1 MLSEIIRGTK
11 TTLPANAKGQ
21 RMWYTYRYEPV
32 MNMYVSRI
40 DDAFGYSS
48 EAGNFDYRYGMAL
61 RRTDLNRLNYETDL
75 DNLVRIKAVRGPNE
89 LATGVP
95 YIIAFDYQPKATFGT
110 QGITAP
116 AYAVTKHYDI
126 QPPNDDMET
135 VTFVDGFGRLTAI
148 RYPDYPENNVR
159 YHYGRGK
166 LACSMPS
173 AANRRVE
180 LNAKEFD
187 EETGMY
193 YYGARY
199 YEPRLSLWM
208 SVDPISN
215 YDPRNS
221 ENYLDGEHNGGVV
234 NAQNLNPYQYCYQ
247 NPVRYNNPNGMQVDI
262 SVHANTIELYQ
273 HLVFYGRQA
282 SSALSRE
289 ISDNITYRFNKEKLT
304 YSMND
309 RTYDVRL
316 RTTYETVDIDKAIDM
331 ASTNKNNE
339 VQFIRISNVQK
350 SSKHSIGANSGWFS
364 TNDDLGNSTTPAHE
378 MAHGLGLYH
387 QDGTKNP
394 PSIIIPRGTRVA
406 AEWSNDK
413 NPRKGVNP
421 SIRRWTNGGIKK
433 ILDKASW
440 DQGRTSGRIGK
451 ATNIIFNHDS
461 SERTWKNVV
470 KQFFGLEKP

>member
-1 MLSEIIRGTK
+1 MNANGFPYNGKYNNDYKKLQFYYHPDHLGSSSYITNLDSE
-11 TTLPANAKGQ
+11 
-21 RMWYTYRYEPV
+21 V
-32 MNMYVSRI
+32 MQHIEY
-40 DDAFGYSS
+40 
-48 EAGNFDYRYGMAL
+48 
-61 RRTDLNRLNYETDL
+61 
-75 DNLVRIKAVRGPNE
+75 
-89 LATGVP
+89 VP
-95 YIIAFDYQPKATFGT
+95 YGEVFIDELEFTRKSAAAGKANCNNTWNTPYRF
-110 QGITAP
+110 
-116 AYAVTKHYDI
+116 
-126 QPPNDDMET
+126 NDCANE
-135 VTFVDGFGRLTAI
+135 
-148 RYPDYPENNVR
+148 
-159 YHYGRGK
+159 GRGK
-166 LACSMPS
+166 LACTMPS

-247 NPVRYNNPNGMQVDI
+247 NPVRYNDPNGMQVDI
-262 SVHANTIELYQ
+262 SVHGNTIELYQ

-282 SSALSRE
+282 TSALSRE

-364 TNDDLGNSTTPAHE
+364 TTDDLGNSTTPAHE

-387 QDGTKNP
+387 QDGTKYP

-421 SIRRWTNGGIKK
+421 SIRRWTNGDIKK
-433 ILDKASW
+433 S
-440 DQGRTSGRIGK
+440 
-451 ATNIIFNHDS
+451 
-461 SERTWKNVV
+461 
-470 KQFFGLEKP
+470 

>member
-75 DNLVRIKAVRGPNE
+75 DNLGRIKAVRGPNE

-110 QGITAP
+110 NGITAP

-148 RYPDYPENNVR
+148 NYPDHPENNVK
-159 YHYGRGK
+159 YHYGSAK
-166 LACSMPS
+166 LACTMPS
-173 AANRRVE
+173 AANRRVK
-180 LNAKEFD
+180 LNAKELD

-199 YEPRLSLWM
+199 YEPRVSLWM

-221 ENYLDGEHNGGVV
+221 ENYLDGEHNGGIFLV
-234 NAQNLNPYQYCYQ
+234 
-247 NPVRYNNPNGMQVDI
+247 
-262 SVHANTIELYQ
+262 IELN
-273 HLVFYGRQA
+273 R
-282 SSALSRE
+282 
-289 ISDNITYRFNKEKLT
+289 N
-304 YSMND
+304 
-309 RTYDVRL
+309 
-316 RTTYETVDIDKAIDM
+316 
-331 ASTNKNNE
+331 
-339 VQFIRISNVQK
+339 
-350 SSKHSIGANSGWFS
+350 
-364 TNDDLGNSTTPAHE
+364 
-378 MAHGLGLYH
+378 
-387 QDGTKNP
+387 
-394 PSIIIPRGTRVA
+394 
-406 AEWSNDK
+406 
-413 NPRKGVNP
+413 
-421 SIRRWTNGGIKK
+421 
-433 ILDKASW
+433 
-440 DQGRTSGRIGK
+440 
-451 ATNIIFNHDS
+451 
-461 SERTWKNVV
+461 
-470 KQFFGLEKP
+470 

>member
-1 MLSEIIRGTK
+1 MKALSAK
-11 TTLPANAKGQ
+11 TITQLLS
-21 RMWYTYRYEPV
+21 
-32 MNMYVSRI
+32 VSTR
-40 DDAFGYSS
+40 
-48 EAGNFDYRYGMAL
+48 
-61 RRTDLNRLNYETDL
+61 
-75 DNLVRIKAVRGPNE
+75 VK
-89 LATGVP
+89 
-95 YIIAFDYQPKATFGT
+95 
-110 QGITAP
+110 
-116 AYAVTKHYDI
+116 
-126 QPPNDDMET
+126 PNDDHEKMQFYYHPDHLGSSSYIT
-135 VTFVDGFGRLTAI
+135 NLDGEVSQHIEYVPFGEVFIDELELMRKSAAAGKANC
-148 RYPDYPENNVR
+148 NNTWNTPYR
-159 YHYGRGK
+159 FNDCANEGRGK
-166 LACSMPS
+166 LACTMPS

-247 NPVRYNNPNGMQVDI
+247 NPVRYNDPNGMQVDI
-262 SVHANTIELYQ
+262 SVHGNTIELYQ

-282 SSALSRE
+282 TSALSRE

-421 SIRRWTNGGIKK
+421 SIRRWTNGDIKK

-440 DQGRTSGRIGK
+440 DRGRTSGRIGK